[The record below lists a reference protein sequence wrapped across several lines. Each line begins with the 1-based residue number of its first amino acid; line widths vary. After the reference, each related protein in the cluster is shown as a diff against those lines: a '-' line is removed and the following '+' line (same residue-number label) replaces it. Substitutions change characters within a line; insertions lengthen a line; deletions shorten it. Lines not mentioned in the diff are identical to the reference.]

1 MNPPHHLATSVTANS
16 GSATGGVPLGSAA
29 AAAGGEPVGA
39 VPAVAA
45 AAQHHQGLA
54 GVAAVGEGMRV
65 LGGEV
70 PRRVRR
76 AAIAG
81 AHITMGGAPGG
92 NSLAPGLPAAGLV
105 AFGGHGSALVPL
117 AVLGVIAAPA
127 PVNSGFRTSGFTAD
141 TSCARH
147 DHHLRT
153 LKRLK
158 VYIGAVSAAMG
169 LVSGSEEK
177 GKEAP
182 DRPRK
187 AKPRPQYQNGTSP
200 HSGELLRIRR
210 NPLSLGPRGYER

>member
-16 GSATGGVPLGSAA
+16 GSTTGGAPLGSAA

-117 AVLGVIAAPA
+117 MLLGVAAAPA
-127 PVNSGFRTSGFTAD
+127 PVNSGFRTPGFAAD
-141 TSCARH
+141 ASCARH
-147 DHHLRT
+147 DHHPQL
-153 LKRLK
+153 LK
-158 VYIGAVSAAMG
+158 S
-169 LVSGSEEK
+169 
-177 GKEAP
+177 
-182 DRPRK
+182 
-187 AKPRPQYQNGTSP
+187 
-200 HSGELLRIRR
+200 
-210 NPLSLGPRGYER
+210 

>member
-16 GSATGGVPLGSAA
+16 RPATGGIPLGSAA
-29 AAAGGEPVGA
+29 TAAGGKTVGT

-45 AAQHHQGLA
+45 AAQHPQGLA

-65 LGGEV
+65 LGSEV

-92 NSLAPGLPAAGLV
+92 NRPAPSLPAARLI
-105 AFGGHGSALVPL
+105 AFSGHGSALVPL
-117 AVLGVIAAPA
+117 LLLGVAAAPA

-147 DHHLRT
+147 DHHPQL
-153 LKRLK
+153 LK
-158 VYIGAVSAAMG
+158 S
-169 LVSGSEEK
+169 
-177 GKEAP
+177 
-182 DRPRK
+182 
-187 AKPRPQYQNGTSP
+187 
-200 HSGELLRIRR
+200 
-210 NPLSLGPRGYER
+210 

>member
-16 GSATGGVPLGSAA
+16 RPATGGVPLGSAA

-45 AAQHHQGLA
+45 AAQHRQGLA

-81 AHITMGGAPGG
+81 
-92 NSLAPGLPAAGLV
+92 APGLPAAGLV

-127 PVNSGFRTSGFTAD
+127 PVNSGFRAPRFTAD
-141 TSCARH
+141 SPCARH

>member
-1 MNPPHHLATSVTANS
+1 MNPPHYLATSVTANS
-16 GSATGGVPLGSAA
+16 ESATGGVPLGSAA

-54 GVAAVGEGMRV
+54 GVTAVSEGMRV

-76 AAIAG
+76 ATIAG

-92 NSLAPGLPAAGLV
+92 NSAAARLPGAGLV

-117 AVLGVIAAPA
+117 MLLGMAAAPA
-127 PVNSGFRTSGFTAD
+127 PVAGGFRAPGFAAD

-147 DHHLRT
+147 GHHL
-153 LKRLK
+153 L
-158 VYIGAVSAAMG
+158 
-169 LVSGSEEK
+169 
-177 GKEAP
+177 
-182 DRPRK
+182 
-187 AKPRPQYQNGTSP
+187 
-200 HSGELLRIRR
+200 
-210 NPLSLGPRGYER
+210 

>member
-16 GSATGGVPLGSAA
+16 RPATGGVPLGSAA
-29 AAAGGEPVGA
+29 AAADGEPVGA

-45 AAQHHQGLA
+45 AAQHRQGLA

-65 LGGEV
+65 LGGAV

-105 AFGGHGSALVPL
+105 AFGGHGSVLVPL
-117 AVLGVIAAPA
+117 MLLGVIAAPA
-127 PVNSGFRTSGFTAD
+127 PVNSGFRAPGFTAD
-141 TSCARH
+141 SPCARH

-158 VYIGAVSAAMG
+158 VYIGAVSAAAWAWCRVVKKKEKKPPTG
-169 LVSGSEEK
+169 RGKPNPGPNTKTGHPHIVGSCC
-177 GKEAP
+177 
-182 DRPRK
+182 
-187 AKPRPQYQNGTSP
+187 
-200 HSGELLRIRR
+200 
-210 NPLSLGPRGYER
+210 GYDETP